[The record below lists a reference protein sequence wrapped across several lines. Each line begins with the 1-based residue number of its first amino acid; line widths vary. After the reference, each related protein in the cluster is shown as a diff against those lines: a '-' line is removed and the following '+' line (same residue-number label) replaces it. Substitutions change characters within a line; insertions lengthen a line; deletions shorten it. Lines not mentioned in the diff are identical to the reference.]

1 MTSPF
6 RISPAMSDTPIFSP
20 PALDRAQASRPLP
33 KPGIMDIHAYVPGK
47 ATAAGIAQPIKLSAN
62 ENPLGSSPKA
72 HEAFASAENSLH
84 VYPDP
89 RTTILRE
96 AIAAR
101 YRIEPERLIFGCG
114 SDEVFA
120 LLNQAFLEPGDNI
133 VQGEF
138 GFAAFAIGAYA
149 CQAVV
154 RRAREPNYR
163 IDVDELL
170 ACVDDRT
177 RLIFLANPGNP
188 TGTWIPFS
196 EVRRLHDAL
205 PPSVVLVLDGAYGE
219 FCLDASF
226 SDGVDLARTSSN
238 VVVTHTFSKLHG
250 LAALRVGWGYAPL
263 EIAQAVDRIRL
274 PFNTS
279 IAAQRAAVAALAD
292 EDFQRAS
299 IALCETWRPWLTQQI
314 GGLGLEVIGPSAA
327 NFVLIGFPKTPGK
340 TAAEADAFLGARGLL
355 VRGVG
360 NYGLPDHIRIT
371 IGLEAH
377 NRAIVDALA
386 AFMQG

>member
-1 MTSPF
+1 M
-6 RISPAMSDTPIFSP
+6 
-20 PALDRAQASRPLP
+20 
-33 KPGIMDIHAYVPGK
+33 
-47 ATAAGIAQPIKLSAN
+47 
-62 ENPLGSSPKA
+62 
-72 HEAFASAENSLH
+72 
-84 VYPDP
+84 
-89 RTTILRE
+89 
-96 AIAAR
+96 
-101 YRIEPERLIFGCG
+101 
-114 SDEVFA
+114 
-120 LLNQAFLEPGDNI
+120 
-133 VQGEF
+133 
-138 GFAAFAIGAYA
+138 
-149 CQAVV
+149 
-154 RRAREPNYR
+154 
-163 IDVDELL
+163 DELL